1 MSASLAIIRFS
12 GSKAEQSAA
21 IIPPLRMQNRDS
33 SDDQDADLFLKYLP
47 VIERVVAFVSRRNH
61 LNETEADD
69 FASHVRLKLLAD
81 DRAVLKQFAG
91 RSSPQTFLSIVIQR
105 IFLDYRRAC
114 WGKWRPSAVATRLGA
129 TAILTERLRS
139 RDGRSADEVFEL
151 LTTNYQLQITRQDF
165 EHLVEQ
171 LPHRPSRS
179 FETDEILSGMA
190 ANSERPDE
198 VLIQQEVAM
207 RERRIAA
214 ALQNALAGLPNSDR
228 LLLRMRFQDGRSVP
242 DIARALRLDQAG
254 LYRRIDKLL
263 KSLRRQLQTVNLSD
277 EVLGRFLEAGDATNS
292 SSGGEKAGPR
302 PSLDEG
308 APGWQ

>member
-1 MSASLAIIRFS
+1 MSFAIIQFS
-12 GSKAEQSAA
+12 NSDVELSAA
-21 IIPPLRMQNRDS
+21 IIPPLRMQSRDS
-33 SDDQDADLFLKYLP
+33 SDAQDTDLFLKYLP
-47 VIERVVAFVSRRNH
+47 VIDRVVGFVSRRNH

-81 DRAVLKQFAG
+81 DRAILRQFAG
-91 RSSPQTFLSIVIQR
+91 RSSPQTFLSVVIQR

-114 WGKWRPSAVATRLGA
+114 WGKWRPSAVATRLGP

-151 LTTNYQLQITRQDF
+151 LTTNYQIQITRKDF
-165 EHLVEQ
+165 EHLVAQ

-198 VLIQQEVAM
+198 ALIQQDVAT
-207 RERRIAA
+207 RERRMAA
-214 ALQNALAGLPNSDR
+214 ALHNALADLPNSDR
-228 LLLRMRFQDGRSVP
+228 LLLRLRFQDGRSVP
-242 DIARALRLDQAG
+242 EIAGALRLDQAG

-263 KSLRRQLQTVNLSD
+263 KSLRRQLQTINLSD
-277 EVLGRFLEAGDATNS
+277 DVLGRFLEAGDSSHS
-292 SSGGEKAGPR
+292 SSGSENTVER

-308 APGWQ
+308 APGWR